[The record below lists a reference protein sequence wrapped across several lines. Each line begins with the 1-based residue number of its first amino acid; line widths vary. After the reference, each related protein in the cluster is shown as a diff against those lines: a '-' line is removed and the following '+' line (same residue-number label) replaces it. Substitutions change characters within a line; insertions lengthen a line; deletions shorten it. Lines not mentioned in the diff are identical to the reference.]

1 MRMIR
6 ITNLPDI
13 CHSLEKWQNRD
24 IHNPFNPNII
34 GAALVQRPTGK
45 QAQDA
50 LDLFHRLSDDI
61 DKAVFTLSAYLHTK
75 GILDRLETNNNK
87 AQDE

>member
-1 MRMIR
+1 MIR

-75 GILDRLETNNNK
+75 KILEGLESGHTEEP
-87 AQDE
+87 AE